1 MLERSIP
8 ARNPRF
14 EDQRR
19 NPRNKIHTRVQVQG
33 LGFKAARMVPRI
45 EPQLLTAVL
54 RGWRN
59 GTRGVKDA
67 KDFFVVAD
75 GRGVS
80 TVAPAWAPE
89 REPTSTSSEI
99 EDFAS
104 KILSEMRGRKGEEVQ
119 SLLPLSFCFLRRWW
133 PAVAC
138 TVLERSILGFFFR
151 AFVRG

>member
-1 MLERSIP
+1 M
-8 ARNPRF
+8 
-14 EDQRR
+14 
-19 NPRNKIHTRVQVQG
+19 QG

-59 GTRGVKDA
+59 GARGVKDA
-67 KDFFVVAD
+67 KDVFVVAD
-75 GRGVS
+75 WRGVS

-104 KILSEMRGRKGEEVQ
+104 KILSEMRGRKGEEVRG
-119 SLLPLSFCFLRRWW
+119 LLPLSFCSSGGGGQRW
-133 PAVAC
+133 
-138 TVLERSILGFFFR
+138 
-151 AFVRG
+151 